1 MKFRG
6 KAFLKKRW
14 KNKRGK
20 DSSLYKLSPEYKHP
34 SIGEIDYVLIS
45 RVKILGADVPFKL
58 RKKLLVNETIIFAS
72 DKFGFASIEHE
83 LEIIDNH
90 VSDEEALQ
98 RIGYEIGDIKL
109 KPETKKHFG
118 DIIENL

>member
-1 MKFRG
+1 MRG

-20 DSSLYKLSPEYKHP
+20 DSSLYKLIPPFKHI
-34 SIGEIDYVLIS
+34 SMGEIDYALIS
-45 RVKILGADVPFKL
+45 RIKILPPDAPFKQ
-58 RKKLLVNETIIFAS
+58 RKKYIVDETIVFAS

-83 LEIIDNH
+83 LDIIDKH
-90 VSDEEALQ
+90 ISDEEALKKV
-98 RIGYEIGDIKL
+98 GYEIGDIKI